1 VCRDSERLDLLTAER
16 RSCGLTQLA
25 DRQPDV
31 EVEEELALRLLSGN
45 AG

>member
-16 RSCGLTQLA
+16 RSRGLTQLA